1 MLPDDGEGTLTELF
15 LGMLMS
21 VMALIGV
28 VPSIII
34 VQRLYAEE
42 DKNQMEIL
50 LTTGTSRIKVMSHY
64 LLVAFIT
71 SIVMLVMTVI
81 GLYSVS
87 IFVMDEAIPFQIY
100 LEYSLGYLLAIWVTI
115 SLASFLFVIASECR
129 IVIWLFIVFLF
140 IFFYFGFF

>member
-71 SIVMLVMTVI
+71 SIVMLVMTVF

-87 IFVMDEAIPFQIY
+87 IFLMVEALHFQIY
-100 LEYSLGYLLAIWVTI
+100 FYYFIYFII
-115 SLASFLFVIASECR
+115 SLLVLIIFAIIFVC
-129 IVIWLFIVFLF
+129 
-140 IFFYFGFF
+140 

>member
-1 MLPDDGEGTLTELF
+1 MLGDMETFLEVLSMIEKMLPDDGDGTLTEQF

-64 LLVAFIT
+64 LLVGFIP
-71 SIVMLVMTVI
+71 SIVILAISVT
-81 GLYSVS
+81 GLYLLS
-87 IFVMDEAIPFQIY
+87 IILMCE
-100 LEYSLGYLLAIWVTI
+100 
-115 SLASFLFVIASECR
+115 
-129 IVIWLFIVFLF
+129 
-140 IFFYFGFF
+140 